1 MSEISNGVNLP
12 ILYEDADVVAVNK
25 PAGLVTHSDGRTT
38 EPSVA
43 EWALEQY
50 PALREVGEPWVSPQG
65 ETISRPGI
73 VHRLDRGTS
82 GVMILAKTNEAYAFL
97 KKQFEDRSTEKRYR
111 ALVYGHPRKD
121 AGVIEAEIVRIRSIP
136 PRWGVAR
143 ATEKRK
149 HRAAITEWQAS
160 EDRPHA
166 SDTRAPEASW
176 PPCHLRPSLR
186 ERPSLP
192 VRLHATGAPRR
203 ISLHND
209 PLWRTAHV

>member
-12 ILYEDADVVAVNK
+12 ILYEDAYVVAVNT
-25 PAGLVTHSDGRTT
+25 PAGLVTLSDGGTP

-43 EWALEQY
+43 EWALEQS

-65 ETISRPGI
+65 ETILRPGI
-73 VHRLDRGTS
+73 VHRVDRGTS

-143 ATEKRK
+143 AEESRK
-149 HRAAITEWQAS
+149 HRAAITEWQVLSRGA
-160 EDRPHA
+160 DP
-166 SDTRAPEASW
+166 
-176 PPCHLRPSLR
+176 
-186 ERPSLP
+186 
-192 VRLHATGAPRR
+192 ATGGEGLVLGAGPKNGPPPQKRR
-203 ISLHND
+203 HLK
-209 PLWRTAHV
+209 